1 MTSASDVMTPQRVS
15 GVISAWNGE
24 SGTLKLPKDDVIHT
38 YVLSLYYSTMVYH
51 QYIVCVVVVKG
62 ALAMDK
68 I

>member
-38 YVLSLYYSTMVYH
+38 YVLSFILSDNGVPSIY
-51 QYIVCVVVVKG
+51 CF
-62 ALAMDK
+62 
-68 I
+68 

>member
-38 YVLSLYYSTMVYH
+38 YILILSKYCFCRGFFASH
-51 QYIVCVVVVKG
+51 G
-62 ALAMDK
+62 
-68 I
+68 